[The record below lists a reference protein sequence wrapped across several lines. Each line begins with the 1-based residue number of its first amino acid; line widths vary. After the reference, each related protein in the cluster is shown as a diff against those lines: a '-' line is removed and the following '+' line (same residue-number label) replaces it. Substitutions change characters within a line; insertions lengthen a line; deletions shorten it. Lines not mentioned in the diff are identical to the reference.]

1 MEVYNQICKSLGF
14 GVFFVVVNTCLSW
27 DTCEMEVCKFFVL
40 EAEVRTEGLNLGVG
54 SKDDP
59 VFDAHSV
66 MF

>member
-14 GVFFVVVNTCLSW
+14 VFFVVVVNTCLSW
-27 DTCEMEVCKFFVL
+27 DTCEMEVWKFFVP

-54 SKDDP
+54 SKDNP
-59 VFDAHSV
+59 VFGARSV